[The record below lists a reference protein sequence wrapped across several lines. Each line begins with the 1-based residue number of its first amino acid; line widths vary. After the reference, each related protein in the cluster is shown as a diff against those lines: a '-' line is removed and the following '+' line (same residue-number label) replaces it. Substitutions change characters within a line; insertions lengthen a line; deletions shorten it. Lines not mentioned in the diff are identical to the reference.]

1 MVRLIRKTVSKRSK
15 GDIKMLL
22 QSQLLQEHLDH
33 EFGAQYDDVRE
44 RYASEIRDLE
54 IDNLITADHYEYMQ
68 KVYDAGYGDDSDA
81 YEGDWKRTIEYAELN
96 LN

>member
-1 MVRLIRKTVSKRSK
+1 MTLVCNP
-15 GDIKMLL
+15 
-22 QSQLLQEHLDH
+22 QLQEHLDH

-54 IDNLITADHYEYMQ
+54 IDNLMTQCHYEYMQ
-68 KVYDAGYGDDSDA
+68 KVYDAGYGDDADA
-81 YEGDWKRTIEYAELN
+81 YEAEWKRSEAYFEERN

>member
-1 MVRLIRKTVSKRSK
+1 MDLVGYTQHYLAYGESHA
-15 GDIKMLL
+15 
-22 QSQLLQEHLDH
+22 QEHANH

-81 YEGDWKRTIEYAELN
+81 YEANWKRTKEYAELN
-96 LN
+96 LNG